1 MEFKK
6 VSVIGLGYIG
16 LPTAVIFA
24 NNNIDV
30 TGVDIDKD
38 VRKKINSGK
47 AHIFEPG
54 LDKLLEGA
62 VKKVNY

>member
-6 VSVIGLGYIG
+6 VSVIGLGHIG

-30 TGVDIDKD
+30 TGVDIDRD
-38 VRKKINSGK
+38 VRKKLIQVK
-47 AHIFEPG
+47 HIFLNP
-54 LDKLLEGA
+54 
-62 VKKVNY
+62 VWISY